1 MDGSRILILCI
12 LQCSSHLVFFSEE
25 NKPVASTGQFIEVP
39 FLPHHIYALYPAEVL
54 YSEKMPRGF
63 DSKYPFI
70 GDIEYPII
78 ATNSVSSASR
88 PGKSNA
94 STNNKKVS
102 ETEEFSNFWFT

>member
-25 NKPVASTGQFIEVP
+25 NKPVASTGQFIDVP
-39 FLPHHIYALYPAEVL
+39 FLPHHIYALYPAEDQGTRPKVL

-102 ETEEFSNFWFT
+102 ET

>member
-39 FLPHHIYALYPAEVL
+39 FLPRHIYALYPAEDQRTRPKVL

-78 ATNSVSSASR
+78 ATNSASSASR

-94 STNNKKVS
+94 TNDKKVS
-102 ETEEFSNFWFT
+102 ET